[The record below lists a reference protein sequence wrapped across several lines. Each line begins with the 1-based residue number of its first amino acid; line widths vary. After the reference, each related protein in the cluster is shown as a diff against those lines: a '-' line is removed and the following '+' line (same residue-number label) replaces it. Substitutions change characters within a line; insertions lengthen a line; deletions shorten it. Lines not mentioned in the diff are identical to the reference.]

1 MIWVTH
7 LRRVSQ
13 HIEVPYSVVAL
24 HRTATTLQQH
34 KLTQVHTLGHLFLN
48 SELII
53 HFFDVYIYCVNLS
66 DLYARVERA
75 DGSSASV
82 WRSFLRH
89 SLQPYLD
96 ALRCVSTCPTISQKY
111 KPIISKCRF
120 PHTKMSTYTSLFVI
134 EEFKNVNLR
143 FKTFLAA

>member
-7 LRRVSQ
+7 LRRVSR
-13 HIEVPYSVVAL
+13 HIEVPYPVVEL
-24 HRTATTLQQH
+24 ILLQQH
-34 KLTQVHTLGHLFLN
+34 KLTEVHTLGHLSLNPVSLFLN

-53 HFFDVYIYCVNLS
+53 HFFIFFIYFVNLS

-111 KPIISKCRF
+111 KPIISN
-120 PHTKMSTYTSLFVI
+120 TSLFPHINEYVYI
-134 EEFKNVNLR
+134 SF
-143 FKTFLAA
+143 